1 MRADPHPDKGR
12 ALMRL
17 EEKQGRRVEKGHRA
31 DGAED
36 GSAESPSDARRGGGA
51 TNEPRNII

>member
-1 MRADPHPDKGR
+1 
-12 ALMRL
+12 MRL